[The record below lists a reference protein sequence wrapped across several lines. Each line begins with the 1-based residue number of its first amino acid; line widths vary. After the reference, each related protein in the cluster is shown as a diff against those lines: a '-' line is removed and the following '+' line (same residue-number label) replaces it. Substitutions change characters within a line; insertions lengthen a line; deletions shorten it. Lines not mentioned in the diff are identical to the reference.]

1 MLGFLFFLSRLVF
14 FRKPAL
20 RVPGH
25 LRDTFMH
32 SKVLIQHYLNIL
44 NDNQMCL
51 LKCFNVKH
59 SKEKKDILIIFQ
71 HFQYLKCRTFSLLA
85 ESAFFNPFF
94 LEVKDDLRALFD
106 LLTFLLP
113 RSGSLQMSSGG

>member
-1 MLGFLFFLSRLVF
+1 MF
-14 FRKPAL
+14 
-20 RVPGH
+20 
-25 LRDTFMH
+25 
-32 SKVLIQHYLNIL
+32 YIL
-44 NDNQMCL
+44 N
-51 LKCFNVKH
+51 
-59 SKEKKDILIIFQ
+59 IFQ

-113 RSGSLQMSSGG
+113 RSGSLQISSGGYTRPITLSDEIEEIKEIKIVVFFKYWQPIQLWRNTFALG